1 MIGKG
6 KFQGQKTIMK
16 QKLCFRITTKLGEFE
31 GTTLFMARKAPT
43 IQKTREKRKEREELF
58 LAFTYELQ
66 LRGLN
71 VDAHF

>member
-1 MIGKG
+1 
-6 KFQGQKTIMK
+6 
-16 QKLCFRITTKLGEFE
+16 
-31 GTTLFMARKAPT
+31 MARKAPT
-43 IQKTREKRKEREELF
+43 VQKTREKGKEREELF

>member
-1 MIGKG
+1 
-6 KFQGQKTIMK
+6 
-16 QKLCFRITTKLGEFE
+16 
-31 GTTLFMARKAPT
+31 MARKAPT